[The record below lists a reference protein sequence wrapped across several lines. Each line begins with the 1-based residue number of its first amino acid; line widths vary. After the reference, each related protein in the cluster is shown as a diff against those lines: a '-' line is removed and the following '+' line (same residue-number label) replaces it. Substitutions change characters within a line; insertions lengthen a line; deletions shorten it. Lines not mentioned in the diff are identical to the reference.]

1 MENRQ
6 LLMIEDE
13 EEICQQVADYFAA
26 DDGITLMD
34 TYRTVAFP
42 KNSSSRQTFWYWI

>member
-13 EEICQQVADYFAA
+13 EEICQQVA
-26 DDGITLMD
+26 ITSR
-34 TYRTVAFP
+34 RTMGL
-42 KNSSSRQTFWYWI
+42 R